1 MQRLLFVACCREQD
15 LVDPVPFAPSHVC
28 RPPLVQDFVDYNKT
42 QQSRIYPSGSRINS
56 SNYNPQLFWN
66 FGCQMV
72 SLNWQTMDRPMQV
85 RGTVMRCWA
94 VH

>member
-1 MQRLLFVACCREQD
+1 
-15 LVDPVPFAPSHVC
+15 
-28 RPPLVQDFVDYNKT
+28 VDYNKT
-42 QQSRIYPSGSRINS
+42 QQSRIYPSGGRINS

-85 RGTVMRCWA
+85 RQRGA
-94 VH
+94 AD